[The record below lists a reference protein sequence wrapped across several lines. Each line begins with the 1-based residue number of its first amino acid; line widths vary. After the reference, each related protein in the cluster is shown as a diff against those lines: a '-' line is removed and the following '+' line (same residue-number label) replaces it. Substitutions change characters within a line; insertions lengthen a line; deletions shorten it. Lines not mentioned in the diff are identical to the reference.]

1 MGQGHFGF
9 VPGIGCFFRSPIPK
23 RRTEAMRR
31 DVSPLHPFQQNKQRH
46 VAQGLSLLSATEHKL
61 THPDLLHSLQEG

>member
-1 MGQGHFGF
+1 
-9 VPGIGCFFRSPIPK
+9 
-23 RRTEAMRR
+23 MRR